1 MAQGRL
7 SQKKFDK
14 FFDYVK
20 EHILAEK
27 VEKDKKSKIQKF
39 VETNLKFDYIGF
51 NHLVLNKLAKIDKKL
66 DISIEIIEM
75 YAFATTYC
83 IARKLNMTVKETNA
97 LYDEV
102 ERETK
107 HILEHAIKAKEEMR
121 YLSKVFSMKYQ
132 KKSSS

>member
-1 MAQGRL
+1 MSHGRL
-7 SQKKFDK
+7 TQKKFDV
-14 FFDYVK
+14 FFEYVK
-20 EHILAEK
+20 EHILSEK
-27 VEKDKKSKIQKF
+27 MEKGKKAKIQKF

-51 NHLVLNKLAKIDKKL
+51 NHLVLNKLAKIDRKL
-66 DISIEIIEM
+66 DISIEMIEM
-75 YAFATTYC
+75 YSFATIYC
-83 IARKLNMTVKETNA
+83 IAKKLNMTVKETNA

>member
-1 MAQGRL
+1 MAHGKL
-7 SQKKFDK
+7 TQKKFDV
-14 FFDYVK
+14 FFEYVK
-20 EHILAEK
+20 EHILAQK
-27 VEKDKKSKIQKF
+27 ADKGKKAKIQRF
-39 VETNLKFDYIGF
+39 VETNLKYDYIGF

-83 IARKLNMTVKETNA
+83 IAKKLNMTVKETNA

-107 HILEHAIKAKEEMR
+107 HILEHTIKAKEEMR
-121 YLSKVFSMKYQ
+121 YLSKVFSLKYQ
-132 KKSSS
+132 KKSPA